1 MPEGAVVHGLGV
13 DSTGRGLGAWLVTE
27 SRDTQ
32 EALEDLHPERMEWKV
47 DRAPDAQLRAWLYSG
62 LDGQGWI

>member
-13 DSTGRGLGAWLVTE
+13 DSTGRGLGAWLITE

-47 DRAPDAQLRAWLYSG
+47 ERAPDAQLRA
-62 LDGQGWI
+62 